1 MKYIV
6 RDDLIDVL
14 DFSVR
19 TYNSLRRTGIHTV
32 GDFLDYPIDKFKE
45 IRNLGHKSISEIE
58 DCLLNL
64 KNNKNDL
71 ILNNNFRR
79 IQKYSLFYLFE
90 KLTKYVRRY
99 IILWLK

>member
-32 GDFLDYPIDKFKE
+32 GDFLDYPIYKFKE
-45 IRNLGHKSISEIE
+45 IRNLGHKSISEI
-58 DCLLNL
+58 
-64 KNNKNDL
+64 
-71 ILNNNFRR
+71 
-79 IQKYSLFYLFE
+79 
-90 KLTKYVRRY
+90 
-99 IILWLK
+99 